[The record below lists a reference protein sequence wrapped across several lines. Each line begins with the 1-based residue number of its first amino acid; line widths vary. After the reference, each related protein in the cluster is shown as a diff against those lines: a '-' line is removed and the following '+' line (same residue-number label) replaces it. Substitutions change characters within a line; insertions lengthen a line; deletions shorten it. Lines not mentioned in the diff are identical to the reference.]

1 MSQFFEIHPENPQA
15 RLIQQAVQIIRQSG
29 VVVYPTDSG
38 YAIGCQIGDKAAAD
52 RICRIR
58 DIDKEHNFT
67 LMCRDLSELST
78 YARVDNDAF
87 RLLKNNTPGPYT
99 FILKGTKEVPK
110 RLLNPKRKTIGIR
123 VPTNRIAMALLEELN
138 EPLMSTSLILGD
150 GELAESDPEEIR
162 DKLEK
167 LVDLIVDGGHLG
179 EQPTTV
185 VDLSEGEPSRRITGA
200 PSDRSTTVVG
210 CSPK

>member
-78 YARVDNDAF
+78 FARVDNDAF

-185 VDLSEGEPSRRITGA
+185 VDLSEGAPVIRREGAGETEPF
-200 PSDRSTTVVG
+200 DF
-210 CSPK
+210 